1 VTIAPLLKSG
11 PDLTGVSGGWGV
23 RSEPGSLEREFPR
36 CYSGHGFDKLNYSLM
51 REFMVNE

>member
-1 VTIAPLLKSG
+1 VTIARLLKSG
-11 PDLTGVSGGWGV
+11 RPHWGVGGWGV